1 MTLELT
7 ADQRKQAIA
16 SVKSFAAQELDI
28 DAGDLKA
35 GLILDFFLKEIAPS
49 VYNRAIQDAQ
59 TYMRDRTADLE
70 GVCYAEEFTY
80 FRK

>member
-1 MTLELT
+1 MQLDLKPEH
-7 ADQRKQAIA
+7 RKQAVA
-16 SVKSFAAQELDI
+16 SIKSFAAKELDL

-59 TYMRDRTADLE
+59 VYLRDRVSDLE